1 MFEVIQRILL
11 RAKPSSELYTSAI
24 DQGARLLGIDREVV
38 IAQAFQDLSLSKTP
52 TVAMKQ
58 AVKQYQDYVVSYF
71 IDSPDMTPEKVDTY
85 IDTAFADAKE
95 AKRAKLK
102 EIYRYT
108 PRGPKTLDKDQ
119 IESQID
125 RILHRSYE
133 ITDIL
138 GTQIEQFAQETSQ
151 EVETRSEDTSEET
164 INTSLEFKAWMMEHP
179 YYRPIAMNPIGNDMV
194 PPTNS
199 QVLKKVTG
207 LIDSWTKM
215 ADTEYNGIAR
225 NTIKKALLAMPNRL
239 VDHAQTVSARN
250 FVDTILNSVMDN
262 YTSRGSE
269 RVLAYADI

>member
-85 IDTAFADAKE
+85 IDNTFADAKE

-108 PRGPKTLDKDQ
+108 PRGPKTLNKDQ

-125 RILHRSYE
+125 RILHRF
-133 ITDIL
+133 L
-138 GTQIEQFAQETSQ
+138 
-151 EVETRSEDTSEET
+151 
-164 INTSLEFKAWMMEHP
+164 
-179 YYRPIAMNPIGNDMV
+179 
-194 PPTNS
+194 
-199 QVLKKVTG
+199 
-207 LIDSWTKM
+207 
-215 ADTEYNGIAR
+215 
-225 NTIKKALLAMPNRL
+225 
-239 VDHAQTVSARN
+239 
-250 FVDTILNSVMDN
+250 
-262 YTSRGSE
+262 
-269 RVLAYADI
+269 